1 MKKWEN
7 TIIEYKKR
15 CNIIMSFS
23 KSIRYVGV
31 MNEYGKTL
39 SGILKSGIRPLYS
52 KKYTRDE
59 FFAISSFMK
68 LRDKS
73 ALSIGELNYVMLN
86 HQKIISLIFQHRKII
101 YYVTFEKKSI
111 PTELLIRKIK
121 KVIMQ
126 E

>member
-1 MKKWEN
+1 M
-7 TIIEYKKR
+7 EYKKK
-15 CNIIMSFS
+15 CNVIISFS

-39 SGILKSGIRPLYS
+39 SGILKSGIRPLFS
-52 KKYTRDE
+52 KENTRDE

-86 HQKIISLIFQHRKII
+86 HQKILSLIFQYEKII

-111 PTELLIRKIK
+111 PTELLIKKIK

>member
-1 MKKWEN
+1 
-7 TIIEYKKR
+7 
-15 CNIIMSFS
+15 
-23 KSIRYVGV
+23 
-31 MNEYGKTL
+31 
-39 SGILKSGIRPLYS
+39 
-52 KKYTRDE
+52 
-59 FFAISSFMK
+59 MK

-86 HQKIISLIFQHRKII
+86 HQKIQSLIFQYEKII

-111 PTELLIRKIK
+111 PTELLIKKIK

>member
-1 MKKWEN
+1 
-7 TIIEYKKR
+7 
-15 CNIIMSFS
+15 
-23 KSIRYVGV
+23 

-39 SGILKSGIRPLYS
+39 SGILKSGIRPLFS
-52 KKYTRDE
+52 KENIRDE

-86 HQKIISLIFQHRKII
+86 HQKILSLIFQYKKII
-101 YYVTFEKKSI
+101 YYVTFEKKSM
-111 PTELLIRKIK
+111 PTELLIKKIK

>member
-1 MKKWEN
+1 MKKQSM
-7 TIIEYKKR
+7 EYKKK

-31 MNEYGKTL
+31 INEYGKTL
-39 SGILKSGIRPLYS
+39 TGILKPGIRPLFS
-52 KKYTRDE
+52 KKNTRDE

-68 LRDKS
+68 LRNKS

-86 HQKIISLIFQHRKII
+86 HQKILSLIFQYGKII
-101 YYVTFEKKSI
+101 YYVTFENKSM
-111 PTELLIRKIK
+111 PTKLLIRKIK